1 MENIS
6 QRFRVG
12 VLNTFSNEVRRRLRR
27 TILLSE
33 SALLQGLYGFN
44 IDPTVH
50 SGLQLRRKVLEA
62 RILLLI

>member
-1 MENIS
+1 ME
-6 QRFRVG
+6 
-12 VLNTFSNEVRRRLRR
+12 